1 MDKNTSRFVAVN
13 LTDSEW
19 HALRAVAPDP
29 CAWIKTQIHRL
40 LDESGVKPARE
51 EQEHHLTVEF
61 AE

>member
-1 MDKNTSRFVAVN
+1 VDNNTGRFVAVN

-19 HALRAVAPDP
+19 HALRSVTPDP

-51 EQEHHLTVEF
+51 EQEHRFAVEF